1 MTDLLVADAVDKQF
15 DIRKGLVERLF
26 KPVKHVH
33 AVNSVSFAVKRGET
47 LGLIGESGC
56 GKSTLARV
64 VLRLQEPTGGRIVF
78 DGHDITGLSAAEM
91 APYRRRM
98 QIVFQDPYASL
109 NPRKTVEDI
118 VGLPLKVHEKLKP
131 RAARERV
138 AAMLEKVG
146 LNADHMERF
155 PHQFSGGQRQRIS
168 IARALILSPDFVVC
182 DEAVSALDA
191 SVQAQILL
199 LLAELRESLSLTYLF
214 ISHNIAV
221 VGYISDRVA
230 VMYLGEIVEMGPS
243 REVIANPQHPYTQM
257 LMAALPRLDGETHRH
272 EQRAT
277 EPPSPLNRLPGCPF
291 QTRCP
296 KVQALCRDTPPPLR
310 ETKPGRL
317 VACHFAE
324 MKVTEPAS

>member
-1 MTDLLVADAVDKQF
+1 MTDLLVADNIDKQF
-15 DIRKGLVERLF
+15 DIRKGLVERLL
-26 KPVKHVH
+26 KPAKRVH
-33 AVNSVSFAVKRGET
+33 AVNNVSFTVERGET

-64 VLRLQEPTGGRIVF
+64 LLRLQEPTGGRILF
-78 DGHDITGLSAAEM
+78 DGNDITKLPAKELIA
-91 APYRRRM
+91 YRRRM

-109 NPRKTVEDI
+109 NPRKTVEQI
-118 VGLPLKVHEKLKP
+118 VGLPLKIHEKLGA
-131 RAARERV
+131 RAMRDRV
-138 AAMLEKVG
+138 AQILEKVG
-146 LNADHMERF
+146 LSADHLERF

-168 IARALILSPDFVVC
+168 IARALILNPEFVVC

-199 LLAELRESLSLTYLF
+199 LLTELRRSLSLTYLF

-243 REVIANPQHPYTQM
+243 RAVVARPQHPYTQM
-257 LMAALPRLDGETHRH
+257 LMAALPRLDGQSRRGP
-272 EQRAT
+272 QRAT

-291 QTRCP
+291 QTRCSI
-296 KVQALCRDTPPPLR
+296 VQAVCRETPPPLR
-310 ETKPGRL
+310 ATGADRL

-324 MKVTEPAS
+324 THAAELAS